1 MILGIWVL
9 LPQPVAPMI
18 NVTRLSSILARMRS
32 ACSSTGSR
40 DLSCKAVVASRGMR
54 NEDCLLRCVTI
65 APPVSAAPTSSRG
78 RRVRRELALDA
89 LTSVGVD
96 RGFVSLFKGFTAV
109 EASHFTDM

>member
-18 NVTRLSSILARMRS
+18 NVTRLSS
-32 ACSSTGSR
+32 
-40 DLSCKAVVASRGMR
+40 SCKAVVASRGMR